1 MYLALLNQKQKEL
14 FCDIA
19 NIIIMADGI
28 FREEE
33 RDLLE
38 SYGGELGFPVD
49 LNSRNTDLDDV
60 LNHLVASTTEKEKKI
75 IVFESIGLAVIDS
88 DYAKEE
94 QEVIYKMMDKFEIS
108 RSFEGD
114 CRSVLEEYISFQ
126 NRLNKLVLLS

>member
-1 MYLALLNQKQKEL
+1 MYLALLNQKQKKL